1 MTPAKERP
9 SEINQR
15 HLMVEYQ
22 LRRQGIH
29 DERVLK
35 IMARVPRHLFIDP
48 PNQNQAYA
56 DHPVSIGQGQTISQP
71 YIVGLMTEKL
81 DVQPE
86 HHVLEVGTG
95 CGYQTA
101 ILAQLAQRVYSI
113 ELLEELS
120 RPGRTNVEA
129 LGISNVVYC
138 IGNGRN
144 GWPREH
150 TAQPTDGH
158 FDRILVAAATETI
171 PPALLEQLTDGGK
184 IVIPLGTLETQK
196 LILGQKQKSTIKET
210 LLCYCRFVELK

>member
-1 MTPAKERP
+1 MTPANESP

-29 DERVLK
+29 DERVLE
-35 IMARVPRHLFIDP
+35 IMAQTPRHLFIDSS
-48 PNQNQAYA
+48 NQHQAYA

-81 DVQPE
+81 DVRPE
-86 HHVLEVGTG
+86 HHVLEIGTG

-101 ILAQLAQRVYSI
+101 ILAQLARQVYSI

-120 RPGRTNVEA
+120 LHGRTNVEA
-129 LGISNVVYC
+129 LGISNVEYY

-150 TAQPTDGH
+150 TAQPATGH

-171 PPALLEQLTDGGK
+171 PPALVEQLTEGGK
-184 IVIPLGTLETQK
+184 IVIPLGPLDSQK
-196 LILGQKQKSTIKET
+196 LILAQKQNSAIKET

>member
-1 MTPAKERP
+1 MTPAKEHP

-15 HLMVEYQ
+15 RLMVEYQ

-29 DERVLK
+29 DERVLAV
-35 IMARVPRHLFIDP
+35 MAQVPRHLFIDTS
-48 PNQNQAYA
+48 NRSQAYA

-101 ILAQLAQRVYSI
+101 ILAQLARQVYTI
-113 ELLEELS
+113 ELLEDL
-120 RPGRTNVEA
+120 GRTGRTSVES
-129 LGISNVVYC
+129 LGISNVAYC

-150 TAQPTDGH
+150 TAQPPDGH
-158 FDRILVAAATETI
+158 FDRILVAAATATI
-171 PPALLEQLTDGGK
+171 PQPLLEQLIDSGN
-184 IVIPLGTLETQK
+184 IVIPLGTLESQK
-196 LILGQKQKSTIKET
+196 LILAHKQQSAIKET